1 MTRYT
6 DLYIAQDAEG
16 IFDLVIDEDDRDFK
30 TTDGLDS
37 SIVVSLFS
45 DRRAYANEVPDALQR
60 RGWIGDLVSE
70 VSNDR
75 HGSGL
80 WLYEQHRLVGETSIG
95 VRNEAVA
102 AFNWAQDDGLADH
115 AEAEVLAVPS
125 KRQIIL
131 NITLHL
137 LDGGRTSRAYVLAD
151 ATRTGL
157 LARL

>member
-6 DLYIAQDAEG
+6 DLYIEQDDEG
-16 IFDLVIDEDDRDFK
+16 IFDLVIDTDTRDFK
-30 TTDGLDS
+30 TTDGFDS

-45 DRRAYANEVPDALQR
+45 DRRAYSDEVPDALRR

-70 VSNDR
+70 VPNDR

-80 WLYEQHRLVGETSIG
+80 WLYEQRRLVGETSIG
-95 VRNEAVA
+95 VRNEAAA
-102 AFNWAQDDGLADH
+102 AFNWMQDEAIADH
-115 AEAEVLAVPS
+115 AEAEVLAVPAS
-125 KRQIIL
+125 RQVIL

-137 LDGGRTSRAYVLAD
+137 LDGGQTSRAFVLAD